1 MPDAC
6 ASKFIDPYAT
16 GGMLA
21 VDEYCLAAQVV
32 ITKTIIPM
40 QLVVH
45 EDFDTFVKSRALIE
59 GSVIRQYNW
68 HAEDG
73 NIRGISCKLKSAD
86 PDGLCQDMN
95 RQVYKNLQ
103 KLVDDPVYDLVVFD
117 SNETVSKDEQP
128 GMTGP
133 DWLAPFEMTYLDE
146 AGNLHIATKGFTVDF
161 TDERFLKAPPRFR
174 GVHYCHLVAPEYL
187 AGLMRGTADAGMSVG
202 RVVDTSGPNPA
213 LSE

>member
-1 MPDAC
+1 MPRT
-6 ASKFIDPYAT
+6 AT
-16 GGMLA
+16 SG
-21 VDEYCLAAQVV
+21 
-32 ITKTIIPM
+32 
-40 QLVVH
+40 
-45 EDFDTFVKSRALIE
+45 
-59 GSVIRQYNW
+59 
-68 HAEDG
+68 
-73 NIRGISCKLKSAD
+73 GISCKLKSAD
-86 PDGLCQDMN
+86 
-95 RQVYKNLQ
+95 
-103 KLVDDPVYDLVVFD
+103 
-117 SNETVSKDEQP
+117 
-128 GMTGP
+128 P